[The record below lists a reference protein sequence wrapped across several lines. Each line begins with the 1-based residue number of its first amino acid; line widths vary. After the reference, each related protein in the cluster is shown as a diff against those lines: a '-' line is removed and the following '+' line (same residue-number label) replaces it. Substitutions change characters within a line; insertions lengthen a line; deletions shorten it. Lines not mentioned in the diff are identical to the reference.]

1 MRLIDAD
8 YVQRRA
14 ANTFNVNRA
23 TLGEE
28 SMLWRF
34 QQIVDEAPTV
44 QGESMEHG
52 RWIPHPTEREWDVCT
67 ACGIGCKRREY
78 EDNAVSEYNLFILP
92 QLRGENGRRGRR

>member
-8 YVQRRA
+8 YVQCRA

-44 QGESMEHG
+44 QAELVKHGYWTKESLIGTGGGTYDVVRCSLCKWTYPLYATKYCPNCGARMDGG
-52 RWIPHPTEREWDVCT
+52 RDDATD
-67 ACGIGCKRREY
+67 
-78 EDNAVSEYNLFILP
+78 
-92 QLRGENGRRGRR
+92 